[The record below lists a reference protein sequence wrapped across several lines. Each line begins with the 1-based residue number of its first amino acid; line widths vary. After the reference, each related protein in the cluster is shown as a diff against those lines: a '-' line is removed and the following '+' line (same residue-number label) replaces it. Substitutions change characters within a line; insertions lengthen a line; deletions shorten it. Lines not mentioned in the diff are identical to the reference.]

1 MPFMRHAD
9 IDFHYDEA
17 GAGTSFVF
25 QHGLGGDVAQPLGL
39 FVPPPGVRVLALDC
53 RGHGAT
59 RPLGDPA
66 LLGFT
71 TFAADVIALLD
82 HLEVERAIVGGISM
96 GAGVALRLA
105 LSYPER
111 VLALALVRPAWLD
124 APMPEN
130 VERYAWIAALIRRHG
145 AAGGLEHFRRTP
157 AYTELERAAPDAAAS
172 LVGQFQSPR
181 AEDSVDRLER
191 IPRDVPSDAAAW
203 SSIAVPTLVLANR
216 QDPIHPFGY
225 GETLA
230 RAIPGA
236 AFAEMTSKSVDRQ
249 QYVRDVRREL
259 AAFLMRLPAVS
270 A

>member
-1 MPFMRHAD
+1 MRRAG
-9 IDFHYDEA
+9 IDFHYREA
-17 GAGTSFVF
+17 GTGACFVF

-39 FVPPPGVRVLALDC
+39 FAPPPGVRVLALDC

-66 LLGFT
+66 LLGFAS
-71 TFAADVIALLD
+71 FAADVIALLD
-82 HLEVERAIVGGISM
+82 HLGVERAIVGGISM

-105 LSYPER
+105 LSHPGR

-124 APMPEN
+124 GPMPEN
-130 VERYAWIAALIRRHG
+130 AERYALIAALIRRFG
-145 AAGGLEHFRRTP
+145 AADGLERFLRTP
-157 AYTELERAAPDAAAS
+157 AYAELERAAPDAAAS

-181 AEDSVDRLER
+181 AEDAVDRLER

-203 SSIAVPTLVLANR
+203 SAIAMPTLVLANR
-216 QDPIHPFGY
+216 QDPIHPFAY
-225 GETLA
+225 GKVLA

-236 AFAEMTSKSVDRQ
+236 AFAEITSKSVDRE
-249 QYVRDVRREL
+249 QYARDVQREL
-259 AAFLMRLPAVS
+259 AAFIAWLPAAS